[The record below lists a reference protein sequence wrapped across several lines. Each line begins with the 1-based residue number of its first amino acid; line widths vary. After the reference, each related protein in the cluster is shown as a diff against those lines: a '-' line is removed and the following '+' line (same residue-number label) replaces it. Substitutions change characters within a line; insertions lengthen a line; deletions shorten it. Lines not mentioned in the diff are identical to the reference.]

1 MPRIAQNQPAEDSMT
16 GAGAGTAAASET
28 AWLLAPLPRLRND
41 LKLFP
46 GPVDADGAPTVTLY
60 DPVRHRYFQVGRTGL
75 EFLSAWQ
82 SGSGAALLDSVAAA
96 TTLRPSPR
104 DLAQFVAFLRASNLL
119 HADGEAAIR
128 SLTEQTLRA
137 RQSWAQWLLH
147 HYLFIRLPLCRPD
160 HALRATLPW
169 ARRLLNHRFMLAV
182 AILGGLGLLLALRQW
197 DHFLHT
203 FQHFFSLDGVAAF
216 AVTLTAVKICHELG
230 HAYTARHFGCRVP
243 TMGVAFV
250 VLMPMLYTDVSDAW
264 RLPSRRQRLLIGAAG
279 VLTELGLALTATFL
293 WSFLPEGPMRSAA
306 FLVAT
311 TTWITSIA
319 INASPFMRFDG
330 YYLLADWLG
339 VANLQPRSF
348 ALARWRLRELLFGF
362 GDPPPE
368 ALAPG
373 IRRILILYAWTTW
386 SYRLV
391 LFLGIAFLVY
401 CFFIKVVGI
410 ILFAVEVGW
419 FIALP
424 VLRELGNWARRRR
437 DVRLNRHTALALL
450 ALGGLAG
457 AALIPWRTRVA
468 IPAALHAADHAAL
481 FPPAPARIV
490 GIAASPGDT
499 VAAGSVLYRLESPE
513 LAYRLQASKER
524 QHLLELQIDRQA
536 GSVDD
541 LANLSVLREQLTAAI
556 AAETGFQAEMDRL
569 VLRAP
574 LTGTLRD
581 APPYLHPGLWVK
593 ADQSLGI
600 VLNEGRAE
608 LRGYV
613 TAPDLGRIAI
623 GAAGRFVPEDVT
635 RPAIDAVVTSV
646 AQVNVAA
653 LDSPMLA
660 STQGGPIPVQTLAD
674 SRTDSRRPQGSLIPT
689 GAVYRITLRPVDGT
703 TAPAQ
708 ITAGT
713 VLVDGEAQSLLLQ
726 AWRGAVA
733 VLIRESGF

>member
-1 MPRIAQNQPAEDSMT
+1 MPRIIQNQPADGIVGDT
-16 GAGAGTAAASET
+16 LPGTAAAESGT
-28 AWLLAPLPRLRND
+28 AWLQAPLPRLRND

-46 GPVDADGAPTVTLY
+46 GPVDADGAPTVTVY
-60 DPVRHRYFQVGRTGL
+60 DPVRHRYFQVGWTGL
-75 EFLSAWQ
+75 EFLSAWE
-82 SGSGAALLDSVAAA
+82 SGSAADLLRGVAAT
-96 TTLRPSPR
+96 TTLRPSSR

-128 SLTEQTLRA
+128 SLTEQALRA
-137 RQSWAQWLLH
+137 RQGWVQWLLH

-160 HALRATLPW
+160 RLLRATLPW
-169 ARRLLNHRFMLAV
+169 ARRLLDRRVLLAV
-182 AILGGLGLLLALRQW
+182 AALGGVGLLLALRQW
-197 DHFLHT
+197 DHFLHS
-203 FQHFFSLDGVAAF
+203 FQPFLSLDGAAAF
-216 AVTLTAVKICHELG
+216 ALTLAAVKIGHELG

-250 VLMPMLYTDVSDAW
+250 VLVPMLYTDVSDAW

-279 VLTELGLALTATFL
+279 VLTELGLALVATFL
-293 WSFLPEGPMRSAA
+293 WSFLPDGPVRSAA

-386 SYRLV
+386 SYRLL

-410 ILFAVEVGW
+410 VLFAVEIGW

-424 VLRELGNWARRRR
+424 VVRELGHWAGRRR
-437 DVRLNRHTALALL
+437 DLRLNRHTALTLL

-457 AALIPWRTRVA
+457 AALIPWQTRVA
-468 IPAALHAADHAAL
+468 VPAALHAADHATL
-481 FPPAPARIV
+481 FPPVPARIV
-490 GIAASPGDT
+490 QIAASPGDT
-499 VAAGSVLYRLESPE
+499 VTAGGVLYRLESPD

-524 QHLLELQIDRQA
+524 QRLLELQIDRQA
-536 GSVDD
+536 GSADD

-556 AAETGFQAEMDRL
+556 AGGTGYQAEMDRL
-569 VLRAP
+569 TLRTP

-581 APPYLHPGLWVK
+581 VPPHLHPGLWVRP
-593 ADQSLGI
+593 DQPLGL
-600 VLNEGRAE
+600 VLDEGRAE

-613 TAPDLGRIAI
+613 AAPDLGRIAI
-623 GAAGRFVPEDVT
+623 GAAGRFMPEDIT
-635 RPAIDAVVTSV
+635 HPAIDAVVTSV
-646 AQVNVAA
+646 AQVNVTA

-660 STQGGPIPVQTLAD
+660 STQGGPILVQTFA
-674 SRTDSRRPQGSLIPT
+674 DSRRPQGTLVPAT
-689 GAVYRITLRPVDGT
+689 AMYRITFRPMAGIA
-703 TAPAQ
+703 APAR
-708 ITAGT
+708 IMPGT
-713 VLVDGEAQSLLLQ
+713 VLVDGEAQSLLLR
-726 AWRGAVA
+726 AWRGTVA
-733 VLIRESGF
+733 LLIRESGF